1 MKHVIVFLYVI
12 IMMITGSALLLSC
25 VTQIRHSD
33 DLNKQNY
40 KQNYQFFLYLFLYQI
55 VDFVFYY
62 KGNVVSQ
69 PSIAAFFTFLSTAL
83 FVLYNYYLILYLSSL
98 IGLGVRRRLL
108 RGSCI
113 LYVVV
118 WMLRSIWFVDGLY
131 VEIVEIGNDIA
142 GLIDFAVV
150 LIFIAYQVSVM
161 YKTVKKAEES
171 YGKHWAGVQVD
182 SEGGRIR
189 ADSIYAL
196 KQCGLSLLYLIY
208 FLISSIL
215 IDFSVYNLGTWPVA
229 LYFAEVFLYAWMGIN
244 GLLYMV
250 PPLAG
255 AEEDP
260 AEEEREEKEE
270 EKEEK
275 REREKEEKE
284 EKREREKEE
293 EEKKEEGHL
302 ISQEALVRIAEEY
315 QLSPREKEVFY
326 LLADGI
332 TNQDISDRLCI
343 SINTT
348 KKHVNSIY
356 RKLNINS
363 RTNLLEI
370 LIHENNGTH
379 QK

>member
-25 VTQIRHSD
+25 VAQIRHSD

-55 VDFVFYY
+55 VDFIFYY

-98 IGLGVRRRLL
+98 IGLGVCRRLL

-131 VEIVEIGNDIA
+131 VEIVEIGNHIA

-182 SEGGRIR
+182 SEGGHIR

-244 GLLYMV
+244 GLLYMI
-250 PPLAG
+250 PPLAS

-260 AEEEREEKEE
+260 AEEEREEK
-270 EKEEK
+270 
-275 REREKEEKE
+275 
-284 EKREREKEE
+284 

-370 LIHENNGTH
+370 LIHENNGAH